1 MRDRLWIVSFWHQ
14 LLYPELGPAGYE
26 DPTGVLA
33 SAARRLFGSDQPDY
47 VVAARIHYGE
57 ATEHEQQR
65 KTAAVVLRHLHSS
78 FSFDER
84 RLLGFV
90 HGRFLYF
97 CGRFQNA
104 SQPSSAS
111 TELARRLRALVA
123 HLRQEHG
130 ILFTVGVSPRR
141 HPGLS
146 GFRRAAQYAVVALR
160 IQLQTEKGGML
171 VCDTPRRGE
180 QRFVAKPLVE
190 KLERITRSGSVEAVP
205 EICNDVSGFLFGSEY
220 IPLLKLRGLLQSFLV
235 SLSMAAQ
242 TAGVDPA
249 LLYDLNQR
257 YFDSIL
263 VLYDYEE
270 LEQVIHSAIR
280 EFVSMVYETRAQE
293 LEHPAIAR
301 AEAYVMQNISEPLT
315 LSSVAQAVGLSP
327 PYLSRLFRTYRGMT
341 LTQFINCQR
350 VELAKSLLQNSDKNV
365 CAIAFAA
372 GFGSVQHF
380 NRIFKSLVGCTPSQ
394 FRLLKC
400 VHL

>member
-130 ILFTVGVSPRR
+130 ILFTVGVSPDAIRGSAAFAGRR
-141 HPGLS
+141 NMPWSPCAYSCRRKKAACLSVIPPGEVNS
-146 GFRRAAQYAVVALR
+146 ALW
-160 IQLQTEKGGML
+160 
-171 VCDTPRRGE
+171 
-180 QRFVAKPLVE
+180 
-190 KLERITRSGSVEAVP
+190 RS
-205 EICNDVSGFLFGSEY
+205 L
-220 IPLLKLRGLLQSFLV
+220 LLKSWSV
-235 SLSMAAQ
+235 SL
-242 TAGVDPA
+242 
-249 LLYDLNQR
+249 
-257 YFDSIL
+257 
-263 VLYDYEE
+263 E
-270 LEQVIHSAIR
+270 
-280 EFVSMVYETRAQE
+280 
-293 LEHPAIAR
+293 
-301 AEAYVMQNISEPLT
+301 AEA
-315 LSSVAQAVGLSP
+315 
-327 PYLSRLFRTYRGMT
+327 
-341 LTQFINCQR
+341 
-350 VELAKSLLQNSDKNV
+350 
-365 CAIAFAA
+365 
-372 GFGSVQHF
+372 
-380 NRIFKSLVGCTPSQ
+380 
-394 FRLLKC
+394 
-400 VHL
+400 